1 MRVAV
6 VSDVHGNLT
15 ALEAVLADLA
25 EVRPDLVVQGGDV
38 ALGGPHPAEVVD
50 RIRDLGWPSV
60 LGNTDVVLA
69 GEDAIPEASRTFLG
83 PTAARCSE
91 LLGPERV
98 GWLTSRP
105 LEWRD
110 DAFSLTHSVRDDC
123 WTIVPH
129 DAADDVLRELYG
141 APGVAVAAYGHIH
154 HPYVRRVGELTVV
167 NAGSVSLSLD
177 GDPRAAYA
185 VIEEGHVEHR
195 RVAYDVE
202 RAVAD
207 LLAMD
212 HPHAPAYAAWLR
224 TGAWGTPRA
233 AGEER

>member
-1 MRVAV
+1 MRIAV

-38 ALGGPHPAEVVD
+38 AFGGPHPAVVVD
-50 RIRDLGWPSV
+50 RIRELGWPSV

-69 GEDAIPEASRTFLG
+69 GDDAIPEASRAFIG
-83 PTAARCSE
+83 PTAARCRE

-98 GWLTSRP
+98 AWLTSRP
-105 LEWRD
+105 LEWRGEGV
-110 DAFSLTHSVRDDC
+110 SLAHSVRDDC

-129 DAADDVLRELYG
+129 DAPDDALRAAYA
-141 APGVAVAAYGHIH
+141 APGVAVAVYGHIH
-154 HPYVRRVGELTVV
+154 HAYVRRLGDLTVV
-167 NAGSVSLSLD
+167 NAGSVSMALD
-177 GDPRAAYA
+177 GDPRATYA
-185 VIEEGHVEHR
+185 VLEDGRVEHR

-202 RAVAD
+202 RVAAD

-212 HPHAPAYAAWLR
+212 HPRAAMYGDWLR
-224 TGAWGTPRA
+224 TGALPPPS
-233 AGEER
+233 AG